1 MNKMPA
7 SGALNAA
14 ESPAAAPVAS
24 SVWRASALR
33 MRNRSP
39 TMRPTLPPS
48 CTVGPSLPS
57 TIPAPSVPMPPI
69 NLTGITRHQRT
80 GRSSSS
86 APSIS
91 GMPEPPASGANL
103 RTRKYP
109 TMANSADRPNAIT
122 QTSHSLSAKP
132 ATVPTRQ
139 LSTALTAFS
148 NATPA
153 RPASVP
159 TTAAASRIASGV
171 LSRLSSRR
179 MLIRCWARVN
189 CCSSKDGESDFIF
202 CSYSSYK
209 NPRRF
214 YQRPSRRPVKNP

>member
-1 MNKMPA
+1 MPA

-33 MRNRSP
+33 IRNRSP
-39 TMRPTLPPS
+39 TMRPTFPPS
-48 CTVGPSLPS
+48 CTVGPSRPS
-57 TIPAPSVPMPPI
+57 TIPAPRVPMPPM

-91 GMPEPPASGANL
+91 GMPDPPASGANF

-109 TMANSADRPNAIT
+109 TMANSADSPNAHT

-148 NATPA
+148 NATPT
-153 RPASVP
+153 RPARVP

-171 LSRLSSRR
+171 LSRLSRRR

-189 CCSSKDGESDFIF
+189 CCSSKDGESDFMS
-202 CSYSSYK
+202 CSYLSHK
-209 NPRRF
+209 KPRGF
-214 YQRPSRRPVKNP
+214 YQRRPHRLLKIT